1 MKNELKFWKLTLNLA
16 FLMVFS
22 QKLLPKG
29 DFPNDKFTRANFSK
43 VKFPKRQLPKGKVRL
58 RLEQDKGPSA
68 AVEQIWEV
76 AACETPK
83 YPWEFTAMGN
93 AFGKVLNIFLMI
105 LKHLNYLIRVSEID
119 WSTSSPQIKL
129 EGTTETLEV

>member
-1 MKNELKFWKLTLNLA
+1 MYFPKKHF
-16 FLMVFS
+16 
-22 QKLLPKG
+22 PKG
-29 DFPNDKFTRANFSK
+29 DVPNDKFTSGNFSK
-43 VKFPKRQLPKGKVRL
+43 MKFPKRQLPEGQVRL

-68 AVEQIWEV
+68 SVEQIWEV
-76 AACETPK
+76 AAWEILK
-83 YPWEFTAMGN
+83 YPWEVTAMGN

-129 EGTTETLEV
+129 EETTETLEV